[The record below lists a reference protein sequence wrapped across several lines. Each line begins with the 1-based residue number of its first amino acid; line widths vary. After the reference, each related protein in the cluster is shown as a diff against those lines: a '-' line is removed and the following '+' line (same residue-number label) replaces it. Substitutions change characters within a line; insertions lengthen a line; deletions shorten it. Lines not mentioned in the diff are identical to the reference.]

1 MSAAAPRPVR
11 NLDEA
16 FAACLDDL
24 DAGLSPAQA
33 LARYPDYAEAL
44 APLLE
49 TSARLRGANWPALS
63 MSGRVRG
70 RERMHAE
77 LEQRR
82 RRAGMA
88 WWRAA
93 WRQFGVALALVILAA
108 GAWLA
113 WPGREVR
120 TITQPTAT
128 PTAVGLPEDATPRPT
143 SSATATASALPT
155 VLPDQSETRVTV
167 TPGPRTTATRSV
179 LTVPATRTPEAVA
192 STPPMRTPTPRPA
205 STKSRNGLRHRNH

>member
-33 LARYPDYAEAL
+33 LARYPEYAEAL

-49 TSARLRGANWPALS
+49 TSDRLRSANWPALS
-63 MSGRVRG
+63 MSSRVRG

-77 LEQRR
+77 LEKRR

-88 WWRAA
+88 WWRSA

-113 WPGREVR
+113 WPGHEVR

-128 PTAVGLPEDATPRPT
+128 PTAVTLPEDATPRPT
-143 SSATATASALPT
+143 SSADGIGIADRAAG
-155 VLPDQSETRVTV
+155 RV
-167 TPGPRTTATRSV
+167 GDPRHSHAR
-179 LTVPATRTPEAVA
+179 AA
-192 STPPMRTPTPRPA
+192 
-205 STKSRNGLRHRNH
+205 RNRNRFHIDGSGHPYA